1 MITRILKISALFI
14 AFIFVVGI
22 SAYFTLTTIIKS
34 EDTVVVPDLVG
45 KDVVYALR
53 ILTDLGLN
61 TKVKGSEYSSDIP
74 KDYVI
79 FQQPEPG
86 MEIKKGR
93 DVRMILSKGAETIL
107 MPNLVGLSVQQA
119 SIILEE
125 NSLCREELSN
135 TYNENIKKD
144 DIIAH
149 TPSTGD
155 MIRRGKCVDLLI
167 SMGMRPKAYKMP
179 DLRGLSFEDAII
191 VAERSNLLLGEIKSF
206 YYKNKPKNAIINQE
220 PLAGLRVIEGT
231 IINIVINRKPGG
243 NDRKFLHAKRM
254 SGLLRY
260 RVESGFLKKRI
271 RVQLNLSGISNDLF
285 DEFVRPGEEVWL
297 LIPTNDDTTVFL
309 YEDEELVKTIVY

>member
-125 NSLCREELSN
+125 NGLCREELSN

>member
-1 MITRILKISALFI
+1 MIARILKISALFI

-22 SAYFTLTTIIKS
+22 SVYLTLTTIIKS
-34 EDTVVVPDLVG
+34 EDTVVVPNLVG

-61 TKVKGSEYSSDIP
+61 TKVKGSEYSSDVP

-93 DVRMILSKGAETIL
+93 DVRMIISKGAETIL
-107 MPNLVGLSVQQA
+107 MPNLAGLSVQQA

-125 NSLCREELSN
+125 NGLCREELSN

-149 TPSTGD
+149 TPSAGD
-155 MIRRGKCVDLLI
+155 MIRRGKCVDLLV
-167 SMGMRPKAYKMP
+167 SMGVLPKAYKMP
-179 DLRGLSFEDAII
+179 DLKGLSFEDAIL
-191 VAERSNLLLGEIKSF
+191 VVERSNLLLGEIKSF
-206 YYKNKPKNAIINQE
+206 YHKDKPKNAIINQE
-220 PLAGLRVIEGT
+220 PLAGYRVIEGT
-231 IINIVINRKPGG
+231 IINIVINGKPGG
-243 NDRKFLHAKRM
+243 NGRKFLHAKRR

-285 DEFVRPGEEVWL
+285 DEFVRPGEEIWL

-309 YEDEELVKTIVY
+309 YEDEELVKTIAF